1 MFEVLQGLERMRSG
15 VFIQRIER
23 IKRQE
28 SRESRQRR
36 TRKEKQKEFEISV
49 DAIKC
54 GHAFQSVCKKWGWK
68 WLIVSKHLKT

>member
-1 MFEVLQGLERMRSG
+1 MFEVLQGLERVRSG
-15 VFIQRIER
+15 VFIQRIEM

-54 GHAFQSVCKKWGWK
+54 EHAFQSVCKKWGWS